1 MALDQTFVPAPIA
14 ATHETWPPNYTT
26 VFQWRQQ
33 KLEKMRSNPDFLAG
47 ALEYYRTR
55 PVEFILHWVDTYDPR
70 KASQGLPTYMPFI
83 MFERQVQYI
92 EFLERLQKA
101 EANGLVEKCRDA
113 GVTWISVAYSWH
125 SWRFKTG
132 VSIGWGSRKEQLVDK
147 IGDVDSIL
155 EKMRVISKRMPKEF
169 LPRDFNPR
177 VHQGYMKFVNPEKG
191 STVTGEAGD
200 NIGRGGRKSIYFKD
214 ESAHYERPELIEA
227 SLGDNTNTQVDISS
241 VNGLGNVFHRRR
253 EAGVDWDETVIMEKA
268 ETYVFVFDWSD
279 HPAKD
284 QAWYN
289 RRKAKARADGLM
301 HIFAQEVERKYDS
314 SVVGTIIP
322 SEWVDAAV
330 DAHLRLGFTAS
341 GKAFAGLDVADGGS
355 DSNALAG
362 RKGPVLLFCDSWGSS
377 DVDDT
382 GESTRR
388 VVDGLKGFDE
398 PWDVQY
404 DCIGVGSG
412 VKSEV
417 NRLTALPKND
427 ENRMPDH
434 IEFTPWSAA
443 ADPLFK
449 EKHIAILE
457 NGLPDRKSPKN
468 GDVFFGMKD
477 QGWTKLADRF
487 RKTWRMINEG
497 VVYPFDELISLP
509 SDLEHLDQI
518 KKELSQATMGLSTGS
533 HKSRVNKKPKGTKS
547 PNQADAIVMAFWPA
561 TTAESH
567 FGMIL
572 NKRNR

>member
-1 MALDQTFVPAPIA
+1 MALDRTFVPAPMA

-33 KLEKMRSNPDFLAG
+33 QLEKMRNDPDIMAG

-177 VHQGYMKFVNPEKG
+177 IHQGYMKFVNPEKG

-253 EAGVDWDETVIMEKA
+253 ESGVDWDETVVMEKA

-279 HPAKD
+279 HPDKD
-284 QAWYN
+284 QVWYD
-289 RRKAKARADGLM
+289 RRKAKARADGLL
-301 HIFAQEVERKYDS
+301 HIFAQEVDRKYDS

-330 DAHLRLGFTAS
+330 DAHLKLGFTAS
-341 GKAFAGLDVADGGS
+341 GKAYAGLDVADGGS

-362 RKGPVLLFCDSWGSS
+362 RKGPVLLFCDGWGSS

-388 VVDGLKGFDE
+388 VVEGLEGLNE
-398 PWDVQY
+398 PWSVQY

-412 VKSEV
+412 VKAEV

-427 ENRMPDH
+427 PKRMPDH
-434 IEFTPWSAA
+434 IEFAPWAASAE
-443 ADPLFK
+443 PLDK
-449 EKHIAILE
+449 DKHIATLE

-477 QGWTKLADRF
+477 QGWFKLADRF

-497 VVYPFDELISLP
+497 VEYPHEELISLP
-509 SDLEHLDQI
+509 SDLENLEQI
-518 KKELSQATMGLSTGS
+518 KKELSQATMGHSFGA
-533 HKSRVNKKPKGTKS
+533 HKMRVNKSPKGTKS
-547 PNQADAIVMAFWPA
+547 PNNADAIVMAFWPV
-561 TTAESH
+561 TTAEFH

-572 NKRNR
+572 SKRNR